1 MDTINIRETRKKLKL
16 TQTEF
21 GNLFGIPMRTIQEW
35 EYGHRKAPSYVL
47 KMMEEILKSRG
58 LLKDADNE

>member
-1 MDTINIRETRKKLKL
+1 MDIRTVRKKLNM

-35 EYGHRKAPSYVL
+35 EYGKRKAPDYVIN
-47 KMMEEILKSRG
+47 MIEEILKSRG
-58 LLKDADNE
+58 LLKDEDHE